1 MIYISTIDVLFKVT
15 LNFLSKARREIL
27 ICSYLLTMPAI
38 LIELVKARNRGCV
51 VKVLMAND
59 NRNKKVRD
67 FLKSHGIDARI
78 WVSRRGILHAKYII
92 VDSRKALIA
101 SSNFTHDAMNNN
113 YEFAYIIRSKPD
125 VEKLRNSF
133 LQEFKVS
140 D

>member
-1 MIYISTIDVLFKVT
+1 VIYISTIDDLFKVT

-38 LIELVKARNRGCV
+38 LIELVRARNRGCV

-59 NRNKKVRD
+59 DRNKKVRD

-78 WVSRRGILHAKYII
+78 WVSWRGILHAKYII

-101 SSNFTHDAMNNN
+101 SSNFIHDAMNNN
-113 YEFAYIIRSKPD
+113 YEFAYIIRSKRD

>member
-1 MIYISTIDVLFKVT
+1 MIYISNIDDLFKIT

-27 ICSYLLTMPAI
+27 VCSYLLTMPAI
-38 LIELVKARNRGCV
+38 LIELIRAKNRGCD

-59 NRNKKVRD
+59 DRNKRVKD
-67 FLKSHGIDARI
+67 FLKSHGIEAKI
-78 WVSRRGILHAKYII
+78 WISPKGILHAKYII

-113 YEFAYIIRSKPD
+113 YEIAYIIRSKRD
-125 VEKLRNSF
+125 IEKLRKSF